1 MTPVDRGAMEL
12 LKGVTARHAAG
23 VLRDLAKRAN
33 SLVVDPGPINPSS
46 LRESYLA
53 WATDAEESL
62 AEITDDESTGE
73 RVLSNRHW
81 RIVDAPPSAPHTSSL
96 IEAEVKSQTRWL
108 GRSAQQLEDQIK
120 HLEEPDG
127 DIFLLD
133 SNIFLQF
140 RLFTDIDWTE
150 TLSCNP
156 VRLVVP
162 LTVLTELDDKK
173 NSSKSSLS
181 KRAHKVLSELNATL
195 GASAGRPSEISDG
208 VTIEVIDRERASSAR
223 NADDEILAEA
233 QYLTQILDQR
243 NIAIVSDDTSLRLRA
258 SARRLRALTIPDSL
272 KIVDTSDGVR
282 AKPATKLVLRSTSG
296 LNFLDP
302 PERSVPEFN
311 IMAVLERAA
320 SSVEPLEVP
329 YGPTANFAFRYSRED
344 AVKYNSA
351 RDAWLSKMGD
361 WAKKC
366 AFLRTISRNGA
377 QLLVVI
383 SNSEETPINNLQVV
397 LNLEDA
403 DAPLRFARDS
413 DFDLPKAP
421 APPKVPK
428 PSIPS
433 MLARA
438 YKGTPAIPD
447 PRDLWGW
454 AISDDRLSATI
465 EVAKIWQGQSLPLDD
480 DIVVYDASEGVVG
493 GFNIAWKILSSEP
506 VATITGKISV
516 RPRG

>member
-1 MTPVDRGAMEL
+1 MEL
-12 LKGVTARHAAG
+12 LKGITARHAAE
-23 VLRDLAKRAN
+23 VLRDLARKAE
-33 SLVVDPGPINPSS
+33 SLAATPESGTPSS
-46 LRESYLA
+46 LREWYLT

-62 AEITDDESTGE
+62 AEITDDESIGE

-81 RIVDAPPSAPHTSSL
+81 RIVDAPSSQLHTASL
-96 IEAEVKSQTRWL
+96 IEAEVKSQTRWM

-120 HLEEPDG
+120 QLEEPDG

-140 RLFTDIDWTE
+140 RLFTEVDWAE

-181 KRAHKVLSELNATL
+181 KRAHKVLSELNAIL
-195 GASAGRPSEISDG
+195 GASAGRPSKVSDG
-208 VTIEVIDRERASSAR
+208 VTIEVIDRERVSSAR

-272 KIVDTSDGVR
+272 KIVDTSSGDH

-296 LNFLDP
+296 LNFVDP
-302 PERSVPEFN
+302 PERSISEFD
-311 IMAVLERAA
+311 ATAALKRAA
-320 SSVEPLEVP
+320 DSVEPLQVP
-329 YGPTANFAFRYSRED
+329 YGPAANFAFNYSRQD
-344 AVKYNSA
+344 AAEYNSA
-351 RDAWLSKMGD
+351 RDIWLNKMKK
-361 WAKKC
+361 WAAQC
-366 AFLRTISRNGA
+366 AFLRNISRNAA
-377 QLLVVI
+377 QLLLAI
-383 SNSEETPINNLQVV
+383 SNSEEIPINKIQVV
-397 LNLEDA
+397 LTLEDS
-403 DAPLRFARDS
+403 DAPLRFARDR

-421 APPKVPK
+421 APPKDPK

-433 MLARA
+433 MLVHAR
-438 YKGTPAIPD
+438 KGTSALPD
-447 PRDLWGW
+447 VRDFWGW
-454 AISDDRLSATI
+454 EVSDDRMSATI

-480 DIVVYDASEGVVG
+480 GIFVYDASEEVVG

-506 VATITGKISV
+506 AATITGKISV
-516 RPRG
+516 RPRR